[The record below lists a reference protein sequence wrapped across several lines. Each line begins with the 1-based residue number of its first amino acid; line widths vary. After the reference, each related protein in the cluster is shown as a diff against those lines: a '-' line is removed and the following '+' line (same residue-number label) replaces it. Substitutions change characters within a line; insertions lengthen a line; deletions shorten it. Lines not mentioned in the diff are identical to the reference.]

1 MYSLRNFSAA
11 LIAAVLTIQAFAIG
25 DVEADALSLVWSDEF
40 EVDGKPDTKKW
51 EIIHGDGCPSMCGF
65 GNQEWQ
71 AYTGKKRN
79 LRVEDGK
86 LIIEA
91 HKRKKYTSAKITTQK
106 LSGWRYG
113 KISVRAKLPAG
124 IGTWPAIWMLPDEN
138 TYGTW
143 PRSGEIDI
151 MEHVGYRQGV
161 VHGTVH
167 TAAYNHKIGT
177 QKGGEVVVAD
187 ATKAFHVYSVVWNE
201 NHILWSVDDT
211 EYYQFKRL
219 AGDTFEE
226 WPFDKPFHLILNLA
240 IGGTWGGKYGVDKK
254 AFPTRLEIDWIRVWQ
269 IQGNKLAEPLH
280 K

>member
-1 MYSLRNFSAA
+1 MYSLRSFSAA
-11 LIAAVLTIQAFAIG
+11 LVAAVLAIQAPATGNVEG
-25 DVEADALSLVWSDEF
+25 DVLSLVWSEEF
-40 EVDGKPDTKKW
+40 EKDGKPDADKW
-51 EIIHGDGCPSMCGF
+51 EVVRGDGCPGMCGF

-71 AYTGKKRN
+71 TYTDKKRN
-79 LRVEDGK
+79 LRVEDGR

-106 LSGWRYG
+106 FSGWRYG
-113 KISVRAKLPAG
+113 KISVRAKLPTG

-143 PRSGEIDI
+143 PKSGEIDI

-167 TAAYNHKIGT
+167 TEAYNHKIGT

-187 ATKAFHVYSVVWNE
+187 AAEAFHTYSVEWNE

-211 EYYQFKRL
+211 EYYQFNRL
-219 AGDTFEE
+219 ADDTFEE

-240 IGGTWGGKYGVDKK
+240 VGGTWGGKYGVDEK
-254 AFPTRLEIDWIRVWQ
+254 AFPARLEIDWIRVWQ
-269 IQGNKLAEPLH
+269 IQGN
-280 K
+280 